1 MDFLPKVRTEDGI
14 VFIEINNP
22 PLNIIDN
29 GVITAILSILDE
41 VESDPSCRALV
52 LSGAGEKGFS
62 AGASVEE
69 HRPEQA
75 PDMIKQMVRLFER
88 LHNTPLV
95 TLAAIHGVCFGG
107 GAELALACDFIVASE
122 DVKFSI
128 PEITLGCYPP
138 FAMLQLPTQIGNRR
152 AKEMILSGKG
162 INAEIM
168 SSFGLANLI
177 VPRNELIEA
186 ATGFL
191 QKILINP
198 PDIVSLTLKRMRML
212 ESSNSFSDN
221 QQMGQLFLEDLMSHP
236 DYIEGI
242 TSFLDK
248 RKPAWGNMRMKE
260 KR

>member
-1 MDFLPKVRTEDGI
+1 MI
-14 VFIEINNP
+14 
-22 PLNIIDN
+22 
-29 GVITAILSILDE
+29 ASILSIIDE
-41 VESDPSCRALV
+41 VENDPSCRALV

-75 PDMIKQMVRLFER
+75 PEMIEQMVNLFGR
-88 LHNTPLV
+88 LHNTSLV

-122 DVKFSI
+122 DVNFSI
-128 PEITLGCYPP
+128 PEISLGCYPP

-162 INAEIM
+162 INAEKM
-168 SSFGLANLI
+168 SSLGLANLI
-177 VPRNELIEA
+177 VPRVDLIEG

-191 QKILINP
+191 QNILINP
-198 PDIVSLTLKRMRML
+198 SSIVSLTLKRMRML
-212 ESSNSFSDN
+212 ENSNSSFDLM
-221 QQMGQLFLEDLMSHP
+221 QMGNLFLEDLMSHP

-242 TSFLDK
+242 TSFLEK
-248 RKPAWGNMRMKE
+248 RKPVWKKCA
-260 KR
+260 